1 MIKSYRHTG
10 IIVKDINKSEKFYT
24 KLLNLKKVS
33 RMIESGDYLNALN
46 GTKNVSADVLKV
58 KSSDNVIV
66 EIAKYSNLKIKKR
79 KRPKTMILPGTS
91 HMCFTVKNIKKLYAK
106 LKRNKVK
113 FFSPPLKSPYDPVS
127 TCFCYD
133 PDNYLIQFVEGAQ
146 VKSKK

>member
-10 IIVKDINKSEKFYT
+10 IIVQNIKRSEKFYT
-24 KLLNLKKVS
+24 KLLSLKKVS

-58 KSSDNVIV
+58 RSDDNVIV
-66 EIAKYSNLKIKKR
+66 EIAKYSNLKIRKI

-91 HMCFTVKNIKKLYAK
+91 HMCFTVKDIKKLYKK
-106 LKRNKVK
+106 LKKNRVK
-113 FFSPPLKSPYDPVS
+113 FFSPPLKSPYDPVT

-146 VKSKK
+146 VKSR